1 MSTWIDVCG
10 IDDLQADSGVCALV
24 KGKQIAIFYLQRRQE
39 IYAIG
44 NFDPFSQANVLSRGM
59 IGDIGGEPMVASP
72 MYKQHF
78 HLRTGV
84 CFEDASVSV
93 PAYKV
98 RLENGRVAVM
108 LASSPAQ
115 QKSPSLAVCE
125 ME

>member
-24 KGKQIAIFYLQRRQE
+24 KGKQVAIFYLPRRQE
-39 IYAIG
+39 VYAIG
-44 NFDPFSQANVLSRGM
+44 NFDPFSDANILSRGM

-84 CFEDASVSV
+84 CFEDANVSV
-93 PAYKV
+93 PAYPV
-98 RLENGRVAVM
+98 CVENGRVAVM
-108 LASSPAQ
+108 HAPLPVQ